1 MRRSAV
7 FLHIGIAV
15 IGFVLS
21 TQIRAA
27 GTTPCKPK
35 LASCPEIGCAKAG
48 SADAVINKLKRRV
61 PTAGT
66 PQQLTLD
73 DFEKLQERADTLVG
87 QRKSLTAQ
95 QRKKLKALSVS
106 SGKVAEGD
114 LVEIT
119 GYVIAEHSLPHPNTG
134 ESVNCRLKG
143 SDNNDFHVPIARQPS
158 DSIFDGIVVEMIP
171 QDRPSG
177 WTIKKLK
184 KVAKEEREVL
194 VRGQLLYDNKH
205 VINDNPAEPE
215 PGQPARFSLWE
226 VHPVTEF
233 LVCKNQ
239 SGECDQNNSGE
250 WERLEDYE
258 N

>member
-1 MRRSAV
+1 MLNTERRRKASQSAECHGARGLSAFGDSALFRFQPWEPINCIPYAVGVFSPGSSPQREGVMRRSAV

-15 IGFVLS
+15 VAIAAS
-21 TQIRAA
+21 SQIRAA
-27 GTTPCKPK
+27 GAAPCKTD
-35 LASCPEIGCAKAG
+35 LASCPEIGCAAAG
-48 SADAVINKLKRRV
+48 TADAVINKLKRRV
-61 PTAGT
+61 PAAGT

-143 SDNNDFHVPIARQPS
+143 SDKTEK
-158 DSIFDGIVVEMIP
+158 G
-171 QDRPSG
+171 
-177 WTIKKLK
+177 KLK
-184 KVAKEEREVL
+184 
-194 VRGQLLYDNKH
+194 RGRYPLFLGDAQKAA
-205 VINDNPAEPE
+205 P
-215 PGQPARFSLWE
+215 F
-226 VHPVTEF
+226 VHPSCQT
-233 LVCKNQ
+233 L
-239 SGECDQNNSGE
+239 
-250 WERLEDYE
+250 RL
-258 N
+258 